1 MIAPLAGSCAT
12 PALAGLTRSVCAR
25 AASTPHVL
33 SRPTFVCVLAALV
46 LRNAAVPRSFATSSS
61 GVAVRQRCRTV
72 ILRLGGIAV
81 PLLARLFYAAA
92 ASLQL
97 APGAWLLTRL
107 TRLLLLPQGNT
118 ALFMGPPSKVKNE
131 NVDDFA
137 TYLAKRKAAEEGR
150 AWQPPGGA
158 AAPAAKAAPSYS
170 PAPSYQAPQANQGY
184 APQNA
189 GDVPYDAAW
198 GGTPKAHTKDPTPV
212 SAENNSLGKKGA
224 IASGESFEEYMR
236 KRAAGGK

>member
-1 MIAPLAGSCAT
+1 M
-12 PALAGLTRSVCAR
+12 
-25 AASTPHVL
+25 L

-46 LRNAAVPRSFATSSS
+46 LHAAAEIVCDLFER
-61 GVAVRQRCRTV
+61 GVAV
-72 ILRLGGIAV
+72 LGS
-81 PLLARLFYAAA
+81 AAA
-92 ASLQL
+92 AMPYGDT
-97 APGAWLLTRL
+97 APGQHRCVSPFAAFLRRCSAWCVAPYSV
-107 TRLLLLPQGNT
+107 LLPQGNT

-150 AWQPPGGA
+150 VWQPPGGA

-170 PAPSYQAPQANQGY
+170 PAPSYSAPKAPQGY